1 MTGPGHFGGPPRDGK
16 TALAADLA
24 RVASQAAKDALFVSL
39 EVTEKEI
46 GQGLVAAGRKVGLTH
61 QRQLAQTDS
70 DSQRI
75 GRTSTS

>member
-1 MTGPGHFGGPPRDGK
+1 M
-16 TALAADLA
+16 
-24 RVASQAAKDALFVSL
+24 
-39 EVTEKEI
+39 TEKEI